1 MIFFIYDFLKND
13 FVFVMISHHKQASF
27 QFTLLGEIFAGR
39 NFRGSV
45 FSRIFL
51 FHGDLFLPMRTYLI
65 FHGDL
70 ISRIF
75 QILSIKM
82 HIFGQK

>member
-39 NFRGSV
+39 NFRSIL
-45 FSRIFL
+45 RI
-51 FHGDLFLPMRTYLI
+51 YLKTAKVIPVKTI
-65 FHGDL
+65 FCPQL
-70 ISRIF
+70 
-75 QILSIKM
+75 
-82 HIFGQK
+82 QK